1 MLMLEQELSL
11 DTKVVNAHGSCKIPA
26 LFLMLT
32 ANFRAKFKETRA
44 ASKFLYKSK
53 LKVGFQN
60 YGK

>member
-11 DTKVVNAHGSCKIPA
+11 DTNVVNCKIPA

-44 ASKFLYKSK
+44 ASKFLYESK